1 MQGQLKPLL
10 QLEQLR
16 LYKYDLIIP
25 SFLRLVL
32 KAQYILIFVM
42 YGGTHKEF
50 IVSIKNKICN
60 TLKFKLDN
68 FSKQNKYLS
77 MCTHLLTYSGQ
88 PCFIITDES
97 I

>member
-32 KAQYILIFVM
+32 KAQYIVIFVI

-50 IVSIKNKICN
+50 IALIKNKTWN

-77 MCTHLLTYSGQ
+77 MCTHLLNWTGQTCFKITY
-88 PCFIITDES
+88 
-97 I
+97 